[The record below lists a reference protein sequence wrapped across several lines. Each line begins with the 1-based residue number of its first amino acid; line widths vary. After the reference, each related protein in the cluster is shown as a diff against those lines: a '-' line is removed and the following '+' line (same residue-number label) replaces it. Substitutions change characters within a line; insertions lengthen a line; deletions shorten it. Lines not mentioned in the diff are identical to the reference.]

1 MLRVNSERMS
11 GRRRS
16 VAAMM
21 KLSIKRLYCNF
32 TILFISRQCEA
43 PLIYGDPQT
52 HLCQLKSFN
61 WMFGRSV
68 GRSVCCQSVRKRG
81 EEILKNFAC
90 KLIYDLLII
99 RVRSTWKRGE
109 ETIKWSTDRNI
120 TSSHFHLDCSSCL
133 SFSLSFF
140 HSNVSECRQTN
151 KVMGPWGDQ

>member
-32 TILFISRQCEA
+32 TILFISRQCES
-43 PLIYGDPQT
+43 PLDLWGSANASMPVKI
-52 HLCQLKSFN
+52 LQLDV
-61 WMFGRSV
+61 WSV

-81 EEILKNFAC
+81 EEILKIFAC

-120 TSSHFHLDCSSCL
+120 TSSHFHGDCSSCL